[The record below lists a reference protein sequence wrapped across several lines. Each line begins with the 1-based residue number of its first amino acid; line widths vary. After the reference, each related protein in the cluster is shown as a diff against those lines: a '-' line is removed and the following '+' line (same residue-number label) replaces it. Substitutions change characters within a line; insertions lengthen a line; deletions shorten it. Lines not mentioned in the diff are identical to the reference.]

1 MLNNLN
7 KESISYTISELEEN
21 KQLEEN
27 NESNIIDIFQ
37 KYKLDNDEDRITKII
52 NYNLNYSIKDLYL
65 ICDYYDLLKSI
76 KKQKYNKD
84 LIIQIL
90 MDFESDTE
98 NYLLVNKRQN
108 MWFYMNEL
116 KNDKFMK
123 KYVLF

>member
-37 KYKLDNDEDRITKII
+37 KYQLDNDEDRITKII

-90 MDFESDTE
+90 IDFEFDTE